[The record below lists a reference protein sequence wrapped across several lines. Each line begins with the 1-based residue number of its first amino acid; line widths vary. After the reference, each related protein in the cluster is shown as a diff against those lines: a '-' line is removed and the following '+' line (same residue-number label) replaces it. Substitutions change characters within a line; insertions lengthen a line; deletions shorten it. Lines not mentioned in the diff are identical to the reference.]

1 MIANRYILKK
11 LCIIEERDTYSMN
24 VELKLYASLGRH
36 VKEKTGIAPPDVVA
50 ISENTRIKQ
59 LLEHFSI
66 PLDMVKL
73 IFLNGIHATGDEL
86 LKDGDRIGVFP
97 PVAGG

>member
-1 MIANRYILKK
+1 MYTEAVTSL
-11 LCIIEERDTYSMN
+11 IEERTKIIMK
-24 VELKLYASLGRH
+24 VELKLYASLKRH
-36 VKEKTGIAPPDVVA
+36 VKEKAGIPVPDVVE
-50 ISENTRIKQ
+50 IIENTQVKQ
-59 LLEHFSI
+59 LLERFSI

-73 IFLNGIHATGDEL
+73 IFLNGVHATGEDI